1 MRTVGVIC
9 EYNPFHRGHLTQ
21 FRQIRTLFGE
31 DAAIICL
38 MSGNFVQRGECAVF
52 DKLVRASA
60 AVDCGAS
67 LVLELPVT
75 GALRS
80 AEGFARCGVEILD
93 ALGVETLAFGSES
106 GETENFLCLASAM
119 DTPEYNAA
127 LRAALASGQ
136 SSPAAREAAAKS
148 LHLPGELLKTPNNIL
163 GLEYCKA
170 ALGRRIRPAALHRA
184 GDYHAPTPDAEA
196 PSASS
201 LRAVLE
207 GNGDV
212 SPFVP
217 EAAARRYVD
226 AERHFPQYGER
237 AMLARLRAM
246 TPEDWARTAHGSEGL
261 WSLAMRAA
269 QCCGA
274 LQELESMVKSRRYP
288 MTRVRRLL
296 LCAALGLTEDGLR
309 QVIPYVRAL
318 AMDGTGRRVLR
329 EMRDLE
335 TLPIINAGQTPE
347 DKDYFELELRAA
359 GLYGLF
365 GEGAVC
371 APPSRLRDERIYVRR
386 SAE

>member
-1 MRTVGVIC
+1 
-9 EYNPFHRGHLTQ
+9 
-21 FRQIRTLFGE
+21 
-31 DAAIICL
+31 
-38 MSGNFVQRGECAVF
+38 MSDG
-52 DKLVRASA
+52 RAGIQ
-60 AVDCGAS
+60 CGAARRAGQRA
-67 LVLELPVT
+67 ELPRHARSRREKFAFT
-75 GALRS
+75 GR
-80 AEGFARCGVEILD
+80 
-93 ALGVETLAFGSES
+93 
-106 GETENFLCLASAM
+106 
-119 DTPEYNAA
+119 TPEN
-127 LRAALASGQ
+127 
-136 SSPAAREAAAKS
+136 
-148 LHLPGELLKTPNNIL
+148 TNNIL

-237 AMLARLRAM
+237 AMLARLRSM

-269 QCCGA
+269 QCCGT

-296 LCAALGLTEDGLR
+296 LCAALGLTEDGLNLE
-309 QVIPYVRAL
+309 IPYVRAL
-318 AMDGTGRRVLR
+318 AMDGAGRRVLR

-335 TLPIINAGQTPE
+335 TLPSSTPG
-347 DKDYFELELRAA
+347 KRRKTKTISSWSF
-359 GLYGLF
+359 
-365 GEGAVC
+365 
-371 APPSRLRDERIYVRR
+371 VRR
-386 SAE
+386 ASTVCSARALCVRRHRGSGMSASM

>member
-1 MRTVGVIC
+1 MIC

-31 DAAIICL
+31 DAAIVCL
-38 MSGNFVQRGECAVF
+38 MSGNFVQRGACAVF

-60 AVDCGAS
+60 AVDCGAN

-93 ALGVETLAFGSES
+93 ALGVEMLAFGSES
-106 GETENFLCLASAM
+106 GETKDFLRLAAAM
-119 DTPEYNAA
+119 DTPEYDAA

-136 SSPAAREAAAKS
+136 SYPAAREAAAKGLGLS
-148 LHLPGELLKTPNNIL
+148 SEFLKTPNNIL

-170 ALGRRIRPAALHRA
+170 ALGRRIQPAALHRT
-184 GDYHAPTPDAEA
+184 GDYHAPVPDAEA

-201 LRAVLE
+201 LRSVLE
-207 GNGDV
+207 AGGDV

-217 EAAARRYVD
+217 EAAAQRYTG
-226 AERHFPQYGER
+226 AERHFPQCGER
-237 AMLARLRAM
+237 AMLARLRGM
-246 TPEDWARTAHGSEGL
+246 TPEDWSVAAHGSEGL

-309 QVIPYVRAL
+309 QAIPYVRAL
-318 AMDGTGRRVLR
+318 AMDSTGRRVLR

-335 TLPIINAGQTPE
+335 TIPVINAGQMPE
-347 DKDYFELELRAA
+347 DKDYFALELRAA

>member
-21 FRQIRTLFGE
+21 FRQTRTLFGE

-93 ALGVETLAFGSES
+93 ALGVEMLAFGSES
-106 GETENFLCLASAM
+106 GETENFLRLASAM
-119 DTPEYNAA
+119 DTSEYNAE

-136 SSPAAREAAAKS
+136 SYPAAREAAAKS
-148 LHLPGELLKTPNNIL
+148 LHLPVELLKTPNNIL

-217 EAAARRYVD
+217 ESAARRYVD

-237 AMLARLRAM
+237 AMLARLRGM
-246 TPEDWARTAHGSEGL
+246 TPGGLGAHGARLRRSVEPRDAG
-261 WSLAMRAA
+261 
-269 QCCGA
+269 GA
-274 LQELESMVKSRRYP
+274 
-288 MTRVRRLL
+288 
-296 LCAALGLTEDGLR
+296 
-309 QVIPYVRAL
+309 
-318 AMDGTGRRVLR
+318 VLR
-329 EMRDLE
+329 DF
-335 TLPIINAGQTPE
+335 TGT
-347 DKDYFELELRAA
+347 
-359 GLYGLF
+359 
-365 GEGAVC
+365 
-371 APPSRLRDERIYVRR
+371 
-386 SAE
+386 

>member
-9 EYNPFHRGHLTQ
+9 EYNPFHHGHLTQ

-106 GETENFLCLASAM
+106 GETEDFLRLAAAM
-119 DTPEYNAA
+119 DTPEYDAA
-127 LRAALASGQ
+127 LR
-136 SSPAAREAAAKS
+136 AAREAAAKGLGLS
-148 LHLPGELLKTPNNIL
+148 SEFLKTPNNIL

-170 ALGRRIRPAALHRA
+170 ALGRRIQPAALHRA
-184 GDYHAPTPDAEA
+184 GDYHAPVPDAEA

-201 LRAVLE
+201 LRSVLE
-207 GNGDV
+207 AGGDV
-212 SPFVP
+212 SHFVP
-217 EAAARRYVD
+217 EAAAQRYTG
-226 AERHFPQYGER
+226 AERHFPQCGER
-237 AMLARLRAM
+237 AMLARLRGM
-246 TPEDWARTAHGSEGL
+246 TPEDWSVAAHGSEGL

-269 QCCGA
+269 
-274 LQELESMVKSRRYP
+274 
-288 MTRVRRLL
+288 
-296 LCAALGLTEDGLR
+296 
-309 QVIPYVRAL
+309 
-318 AMDGTGRRVLR
+318 
-329 EMRDLE
+329 
-335 TLPIINAGQTPE
+335 
-347 DKDYFELELRAA
+347 RAA
-359 GLYGLF
+359 GDAGSGNHSGHQCGANAGRQRLF
-365 GEGAVC
+365 RAGASRGRTLWPVWRGRCVC
-371 APPSRLRDERIYVRR
+371 AAIAAPG
-386 SAE
+386 

>member
-31 DAAIICL
+31 GAAIVCL
-38 MSGNFVQRGECAVF
+38 MSGNFVQRGACAVF

-106 GETENFLCLASAM
+106 GETEDFLRLAAAM
-119 DTPEYNAA
+119 DTPEYDAA

-136 SSPAAREAAAKS
+136 SYPTAREAAAKGLGLS
-148 LHLPGELLKTPNNIL
+148 SEFLKTPNNIL

-170 ALGRRIRPAALHRA
+170 ALGRRIQPAALHRA
-184 GDYHAPTPDAEA
+184 GDYHAPVPDAEA

-201 LRAVLE
+201 LRSVLE
-207 GNGDV
+207 AGGDV

-217 EAAARRYVD
+217 EAAAQRYTG
-226 AERHFPQYGER
+226 AERHFPQCGER
-237 AMLARLRAM
+237 AMLARLRGM
-246 TPEDWARTAHGSEGL
+246 TPEDWSVAAHGSEGL

-269 QCCGA
+269 QCCGT

-296 LCAALGLTEDGLR
+296 LCAALGLTEDGLNLE
-309 QVIPYVRAL
+309 IPYVRVL
-318 AMDGTGRRVLR
+318 AMDGAGRRVLR
-329 EMRDLE
+329 EMRVLE
-335 TLPIINAGQTPE
+335 ALPIINAGQTPE

-365 GEGAVC
+365 GEGPVC
-371 APPSRLRDERIYVRR
+371 AAAEQLRRERIYLK
-386 SAE
+386 

>member
-93 ALGVETLAFGSES
+93 ALGVEALAFGSES
-106 GETENFLCLASAM
+106 GETEDFLRLAAAM
-119 DTPEYNAA
+119 DTPEYDAA

-136 SSPAAREAAAKS
+136 SYPAAREAAAKS
-148 LHLPGELLKTPNNIL
+148 LHLLGELLKTPNNIL

-217 EAAARRYVD
+217 EAAARRYAD

-237 AMLARLRAM
+237 AMLARLRGM

-269 QCCGA
+269 QCCGT
-274 LQELESMVKSRRYP
+274 LQELEGMVKSRRYP

-296 LCAALGLTEDGLR
+296 LCAALGLTEDGLNLE
-309 QVIPYVRAL
+309 IPYVRAL
-318 AMDGTGRRVLR
+318 AMDGAGRRVLR

-347 DKDYFELELRAA
+347 DKDYFKLELRAA

-365 GEGAVC
+365 GEGPVC
-371 APPSRLRDERIYVRR
+371 AAAEQLRRERIYLK
-386 SAE
+386 

>member
-93 ALGVETLAFGSES
+93 ALGVEMLAFGSES
-106 GETENFLCLASAM
+106 GETENYLCLAAAM
-119 DTPEYNAA
+119 DTPEYNAE

-136 SSPAAREAAAKS
+136 SYPAAREAAAKS

-170 ALGRRIRPAALHRA
+170 ALGRRIRPPRCTARA
-184 GDYHAPTPDAEA
+184 TITRLPPTRRPRRPRRCGQFWKETATSP
-196 PSASS
+196 PSCRNPPRGGMRTRSGISPNTASG
-201 LRAVLE
+201 R
-207 GNGDV
+207 
-212 SPFVP
+212 
-217 EAAARRYVD
+217 
-226 AERHFPQYGER
+226 
-237 AMLARLRAM
+237 
-246 TPEDWARTAHGSEGL
+246 
-261 WSLAMRAA
+261 
-269 QCCGA
+269 C
-274 LQELESMVKSRRYP
+274 SRG
-288 MTRVRRLL
+288 
-296 LCAALGLTEDGLR
+296 CAA
-309 QVIPYVRAL
+309 
-318 AMDGTGRRVLR
+318 
-329 EMRDLE
+329 
-335 TLPIINAGQTPE
+335 
-347 DKDYFELELRAA
+347 
-359 GLYGLF
+359 
-365 GEGAVC
+365 
-371 APPSRLRDERIYVRR
+371 
-386 SAE
+386 

>member
-9 EYNPFHRGHLTQ
+9 EYNPFHHGHLTQ

-93 ALGVETLAFGSES
+93 ALGVEMLAFGSES
-106 GETENFLCLASAM
+106 GETENFLRLGGGDGHGGIQRRTARRAGQRAELPRRARSRRKKFAFTGR
-119 DTPEYNAA
+119 TPENTEQYSGAGILQGRAGAA
-127 LRAALASGQ
+127 H
-136 SSPAAREAAAKS
+136 PA
-148 LHLPGELLKTPNNIL
+148 
-163 GLEYCKA
+163 
-170 ALGRRIRPAALHRA
+170 AALHRA

-207 GNGDV
+207 RNGDV

-217 EAAARRYVD
+217 ESAARRYAD

-237 AMLARLRAM
+237 AMLARLRGM

-269 QCCGA
+269 QCCRTV
-274 LQELESMVKSRRYP
+274 QELEGMVKSRRYP

-296 LCAALGLTEDGLR
+296 LCAALGLTEDGLNLE
-309 QVIPYVRAL
+309 IPYVRAL
-318 AMDGTGRRVLR
+318 AMDG
-329 EMRDLE
+329 
-335 TLPIINAGQTPE
+335 AGPA
-347 DKDYFELELRAA
+347 RAA
-359 GLYGLF
+359 GDAGS
-365 GEGAVC
+365 GNHSGHQCGANCRKTKTISSWSFARQDSMACLARVQS
-371 APPSRLRDERIYVRR
+371 ARRR
-386 SAE
+386 SSSAANGSI

>member
-1 MRTVGVIC
+1 MIC

-31 DAAIICL
+31 DAAIVCL

-60 AVDCGAS
+60 AVDCGAD

-93 ALGVETLAFGSES
+93 ALGVETLTFGSES
-106 GETENFLCLASAM
+106 GETEDFLRLASAM
-119 DTPEYNAA
+119 DTPEYSAA
-127 LRAALASGQ
+127 LRAALAEGKSY
-136 SSPAAREAAAKS
+136 PAAREIAAKD
-148 LHLPGELLKTPNNIL
+148 LNLPGELLKTPNNIL
-163 GLEYCKA
+163 GLEYCRA
-170 ALGRRIRPAALHRA
+170 VPGRRIRPIALRRA
-184 GDYHAPTPDAEA
+184 GDYHAPVPDAEA

-207 GNGDV
+207 AGGDIF
-212 SPFVP
+212 PFVP
-217 EAAARRYVD
+217 ETAAQRYAD
-226 AERHFPQYGER
+226 AERYFPKCGER
-237 AMLARLRAM
+237 AMLARLRGM
-246 TPEDWARTAHGSEGL
+246 TPEEWAAAAHGSEGL

-269 QCCGA
+269 QNCRT
-274 LQELESMVKSRRYP
+274 LQELETMVKSRRYP

-296 LCAALGLTEDGLR
+296 LCAALGLTENALK
-309 QVIPYVRAL
+309 QEIPYVRAL
-318 AMDGTGRRVLR
+318 AMDGTGRRILR

-335 TLPIINAGQTPE
+335 TLPVINAGQTPE
-347 DKDYFELELRAA
+347 HSDYFVLELRAA

-365 GEGAVC
+365 SAGDVFS
-371 APPSRLRDERIYVRR
+371 PPSQLREERIYLGCI
-386 SAE
+386 

>member
-21 FRQIRTLFGE
+21 FRQIQTLFGE
-31 DAAIICL
+31 DAAIVCL
-38 MSGNFVQRGECAVF
+38 MSGNFVQRGACAVF

-60 AVDCGAS
+60 AVDCGAN

-106 GETENFLCLASAM
+106 GETEDFLRLAAAM
-119 DTPEYNAA
+119 DTPEYDAA

-136 SSPAAREAAAKS
+136 SYPAAREAAAKGLGLS
-148 LHLPGELLKTPNNIL
+148 SEFLKTPNNIL

-170 ALGRRIRPAALHRA
+170 ALGRRIQPAALHRT
-184 GDYHAPTPDAEA
+184 GDYHAPVPDAEA

-201 LRAVLE
+201 LRSVLE
-207 GNGDV
+207 ADGDV

-217 EAAARRYVD
+217 EAAAQRYTG
-226 AERHFPQYGER
+226 AERHFPQCGER
-237 AMLARLRAM
+237 AMLARLRGM
-246 TPEDWARTAHGSEGL
+246 TPEDWSVAAHGSEGL

-269 QCCGA
+269 QCCGT

-309 QVIPYVRAL
+309 QAIPYARAL
-318 AMDGTGRRVLR
+318 AMYGTGRRVLR
-329 EMRDLE
+329 EMRDLK
-335 TLPIINAGQTPE
+335 TIPVINAGQTPE
-347 DKDYFELELRAA
+347 DKDYFALELRAA

>member
-31 DAAIICL
+31 DAAIVCL
-38 MSGNFVQRGECAVF
+38 MSGNFVQRGACAVF

-60 AVDCGAS
+60 AVDCGAN

-93 ALGVETLAFGSES
+93 ALGVEMLAFGSES
-106 GETENFLCLASAM
+106 GETKDFLRLAAAM
-119 DTPEYNAA
+119 DTPEYDAA

-136 SSPAAREAAAKS
+136 SYPAAREAAAKGLGLS
-148 LHLPGELLKTPNNIL
+148 SEFLKTPNNIL

-170 ALGRRIRPAALHRA
+170 ALGRRIQPAALHRT
-184 GDYHAPTPDAEA
+184 GDYHAPVPDAEA

-201 LRAVLE
+201 LRSVLE
-207 GNGDV
+207 AGGDV

-217 EAAARRYVD
+217 EAAAQRYTG
-226 AERHFPQYGER
+226 AERHFPQCGER
-237 AMLARLRAM
+237 AMLARLRGM
-246 TPEDWARTAHGSEGL
+246 TPEDWSVAAHGSEGL

-309 QVIPYVRAL
+309 QAIPYVRAL
-318 AMDGTGRRVLR
+318 AMDSTGRRVLR

-335 TLPIINAGQTPE
+335 TIPVINAGQMPE
-347 DKDYFELELRAA
+347 DKDYFALELRAA

>member
-9 EYNPFHRGHLTQ
+9 EYNPFHHGHLTQ

-80 AEGFARCGVEILD
+80 ARALRAAAVEILD
-93 ALGVETLAFGSES
+93 ALGVEMLAFGSE
-106 GETENFLCLASAM
+106 TAKPRTFCASRRRWTRRNTMRRCA
-119 DTPEYNAA
+119 P
-127 LRAALASGQ
+127 RSPRGQ
-136 SSPAAREAAAKS
+136 SYPAAREAAAKS
-148 LHLPGELLKTPNNIL
+148 LHLLGELLKTPNNIL

-217 EAAARRYVD
+217 EAARAAVCGRGAAFPPIRRAGDARAAARHD
-226 AERHFPQYGER
+226 AGGLGAHG
-237 AMLARLRAM
+237 ARLRRSVEPRDA
-246 TPEDWARTAHGSEGL
+246 G
-261 WSLAMRAA
+261 
-269 QCCGA
+269 GA
-274 LQELESMVKSRRYP
+274 
-288 MTRVRRLL
+288 
-296 LCAALGLTEDGLR
+296 
-309 QVIPYVRAL
+309 
-318 AMDGTGRRVLR
+318 VLR
-329 EMRDLE
+329 DF
-335 TLPIINAGQTPE
+335 TGT
-347 DKDYFELELRAA
+347 
-359 GLYGLF
+359 
-365 GEGAVC
+365 
-371 APPSRLRDERIYVRR
+371 
-386 SAE
+386 

>member
-1 MRTVGVIC
+1 MKTVGVIC
-9 EYNPFHRGHLTQ
+9 EYNPFHLGHLTQ

-31 DAAIICL
+31 DAAIVCL

-52 DKLVRASA
+52 DKLVRAAA
-60 AVDCGAS
+60 AVDCGAN

-93 ALGVETLAFGSES
+93 ALGVEMLAFGSES
-106 GETENFLCLASAM
+106 GETGDFLRLAAAM

-136 SSPAAREAAAKS
+136 SYPAAREAAAKN
-148 LHLPGELLKTPNNIL
+148 LNLPGELLKTPNNIL

-170 ALGRRIRPAALHRA
+170 ALGRRIRPIALHRA
-184 GDYHAPTPDAEA
+184 GDYHAPVPDAEA

-201 LRAVLE
+201 LRAVLDE
-207 GNGDV
+207 NGDV

-217 EAAARRYVD
+217 EVAARRYAD
-226 AERHFPQYGER
+226 AARHFPKYGER
-237 AMLARLRAM
+237 AMLARLRGM
-246 TPEDWARTAHGSEGL
+246 TPEDWEHTAHGSEGL

-269 QCCGA
+269 QCCGT
-274 LQELESMVKSRRYP
+274 LQELETMVKSRRYP

-296 LCAALGLTEDGLR
+296 LCAYLGLTEHDLKR
-309 QVIPYVRAL
+309 EIPHVRAL
-318 AMDGTGRRVLR
+318 AMDGAGRRVLR
-329 EMRDLE
+329 DMRDLE
-335 TLPIINAGQTPE
+335 TISIINAGQTPA
-347 DKDYFELELRAA
+347 DRKYFELELRAA

-371 APPSRLRDERIYVRR
+371 TAAEQLRRERIHLK
-386 SAE
+386 

>member
-1 MRTVGVIC
+1 MKTVGVIC
-9 EYNPFHRGHLTQ
+9 EYNPFHLGHLTQ
-21 FRQIRTLFGE
+21 FRQIRTQFGE
-31 DAAIICL
+31 DAAIVCL

-52 DKLVRASA
+52 DKMVRAAA

-93 ALGVETLAFGSES
+93 ALGVEMLAFGSES
-106 GETENFLCLASAM
+106 GGTEDFLRLAAAM

-136 SSPAAREAAAKS
+136 SYPAARESAAKN
-148 LHLPGELLKTPNNIL
+148 LNLPGELLKTPNNIL

-170 ALGRRIRPAALHRA
+170 ALGRRIRPSALHRA

-207 GNGDV
+207 AGGDV

-217 EAAARRYVD
+217 EAAARRYAD
-226 AERHFPQYGER
+226 AARHFPKYGER
-237 AMLARLRAM
+237 AMLARLRGM
-246 TPEDWARTAHGSEGL
+246 TPEDWEHTAHGSEGL

-269 QCCGA
+269 QCCGT
-274 LQELESMVKSRRYP
+274 LQELETMVKSRRYP

-296 LCAALGLTEDGLR
+296 LCAYLGLTEHDLKR
-309 QVIPYVRAL
+309 EIPYVRAL
-318 AMDGTGRRVLR
+318 AMDGAGRRILR
-329 EMRDLE
+329 DMRDLK
-335 TLPIINAGQTPE
+335 TLPIINAGQTPA
-347 DKDYFELELRAA
+347 DRKYFELELRAA

-365 GEGAVC
+365 GEGDVFS
-371 APPSRLRDERIYVRR
+371 PPSRLRDERIYVRR
-386 SAE
+386 NTE

>member
-1 MRTVGVIC
+1 MIC

-31 DAAIICL
+31 DAAIVCL

-60 AVDCGAS
+60 AVDCGAN

-106 GETENFLCLASAM
+106 GETGDFLHLAAAI
-119 DTPEYNAA
+119 DTPEYDAA

-136 SSPAAREAAAKS
+136 SYPAAREAAAKGLGLS
-148 LHLPGELLKTPNNIL
+148 SEFLKTPNNIL

-170 ALGRRIRPAALHRA
+170 ALGRRIQPAALHRA
-184 GDYHAPTPDAEA
+184 GDYHAPVPDAEA

-207 GNGDV
+207 ENGDV

-217 EAAARRYVD
+217 EAAAQRYAD
-226 AERHFPQYGER
+226 AERHFPQCGER
-237 AMLARLRAM
+237 AMLARLRGM

-269 QCCGA
+269 QCCGT
-274 LQELESMVKSRRYP
+274 LRELESMVKSRRYP

-296 LCAALGLTEDGLR
+296 LCAALGLTENDLKR
-309 QVIPYVRAL
+309 EIPYVRAL
-318 AMDGTGRRVLR
+318 AMDGAGRRVLR

-335 TLPIINAGQTPE
+335 TIPVINAGQTPA
-347 DKDYFELELRAA
+347 DADYFTLELRAA

-365 GEGAVC
+365 GAGDVFS
-371 APPSRLRDERIYVRR
+371 PPSRLREERIYLRR
-386 SAE
+386 NAE